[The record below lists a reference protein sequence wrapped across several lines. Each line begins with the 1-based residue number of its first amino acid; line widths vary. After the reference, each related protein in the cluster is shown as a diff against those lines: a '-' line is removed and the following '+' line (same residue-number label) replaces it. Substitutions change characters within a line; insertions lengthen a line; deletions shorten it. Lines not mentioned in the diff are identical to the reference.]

1 MDNETKSITEVVA
14 EIADFANAIA
24 SLVVGH
30 RRILVEGDFD
40 INLADS
46 MAASLHAK
54 LLGLVHHWETEDDLD
69 YDVIAY
75 PNYEDDD
82 DE

>member
-1 MDNETKSITEVVA
+1 MDNEEKNIFDIVG
-14 EIADFANAIA
+14 EIADFANSVA

-40 INLADS
+40 VNLADS
-46 MAASLHAK
+46 MAASLHAH
-54 LLGLVHHWETEDDLD
+54 LLGLVHHWESADDFD
-69 YDVIAY
+69 IIAY
-75 PNYEDDD
+75 ANEEDDD